1 MIRRGCIERTI
12 EGNTMS
18 EFITRSRAYAIAAPL
33 LIFSPN
39 ANAQPAAITRNVTA
53 ANATQE
59 IVVTAQ
65 RREERLQDDPISR
78 PEDHTSEL
86 QQLMLKA
93 YAVFGWQQKSHN
105 RD

>member
-39 ANAQPAAITRNVTA
+39 ANAQPAAIHRNVTA

-59 IVVTAQ
+59 IVVTDQ
-65 RREERLQDDPISR
+65 RRDERMQAVPISVVAITADLDAAR
-78 PEDHTSEL
+78 GITAEIGST
-86 QQLMLKA
+86 
-93 YAVFGWQQKSHN
+93 
-105 RD
+105 